1 MIAGLVLV
9 ALLAAAGVA
18 ALLVSSASASLSADS
33 QALAKVGMPL
43 GGGKIQSVTVVTG
56 PHAARVPIVVRGN
69 QIWPQHVIHAHQL
82 VTIDVVVKRPGW
94 NAWFAGKTQHL
105 RLTMY
110 TPSTRLLAHYLT
122 VPAGAPLKL
131 HFSQPVAVYSSG
143 AVGHLQRH
151 VLASPQ
157 STITLTRT
165 AAAGSLSI
173 AAVPRP
179 WEISAPAVISW
190 FPNGTAAAAVAV
202 PAPGSSILPGTPI
215 TLTFNKPVSKALGSD
230 RPPVSPAT
238 PGTWHTVNSHTIIFR
253 PEGYGYGLGST
264 VTIPL
269 PSGVRLVGS
278 NSASAGTWTVPTGSP
293 MRVQQLLAILGY
305 LPLKFDYAHGGVGL
319 DPQSQEAAAIHP
331 PAGTFDW
338 RYDNVPSALR
348 SEWAP
353 GVSGVMTQGAIM
365 AFENDHGI
373 TTDGKAGPAV
383 WKALINAAV
392 THHVSS
398 FGYTYV
404 MVSEASP
411 ETLTLWHSGKTV
423 MTTDVNTGI
432 PSAPTATGTYPVF
445 EHTPVTTMSGTNP
458 DGSHYSDPGI
468 PWVSYFNGGDAL
480 HGFLRGSYGSP
491 QSLGCVEMTYA
502 DAGRVYPYT
511 PIGTLVHVE

>member
-1 MIAGLVLV
+1 VIAGLVLAALV
-9 ALLAAAGVA
+9 AAVGVA
-18 ALLVSSASASLSADS
+18 ALLISSGSASLSADS
-33 QALAKVGMPL
+33 QALAKVDMPL
-43 GGGKIQSVTVVTG
+43 GGGKIQSVTVVSG
-56 PHAARVPIVVRGN
+56 PHAARIPVVVRGN
-69 QIWPQHVIHAHQL
+69 QIWPRRTVRAHQL

-105 RLTMY
+105 RLNMY

-122 VPAGAPLKL
+122 VPAGAPLRL
-131 HFSQPVAVYSSG
+131 HFSQPVAVYSTG
-143 AVGHLQRH
+143 AIGHLKRH
-151 VLASPQ
+151 VLPSPQ
-157 STITLTRT
+157 NTITLART
-165 AAAGSLSI
+165 AAAGSLAI
-173 AAVPRP
+173 AAVARAGGT
-179 WEISAPAVISW
+179 SAAATISW
-190 FPNGTAAAAVAV
+190 FPNGAAAAAVAV

-215 TLTFNKPVSKALGSD
+215 TLTFNKPVSQALHSD

-238 PGTWHTVNSHTIIFR
+238 PGTWHTLNSHTIIFR
-253 PEGYGYGLGST
+253 PEGYGYGLGSK

-278 NSASAGTWTVPTGSP
+278 SSPSAGTWTVPAGSP

-305 LPLKFDYAHGGVGL
+305 LPLNFHYKHGGVGL

-331 PAGTFDW
+331 PAGSFDW
-338 RYDNVPSALR
+338 RYGNVPSGLR

-353 GVSGVMTQGAIM
+353 GASGPMTKGAVM
-365 AFENDHGI
+365 AFENDHGM
-373 TTDGKAGPAV
+373 TPDGTAGPAV

-392 THHVSS
+392 THHVST

-404 MVSEASP
+404 NVNMGSP
-411 ETLTLWHSGKTV
+411 ETLTLWHSGKNVLTV
-423 MTTDVNTGI
+423 DVNTGI

-480 HGFLRGSYGSP
+480 HGFQRGSYGSP

>member
-1 MIAGLVLV
+1 MLLL

-33 QALAKVGMPL
+33 QALAKVQMPL

-69 QIWPQHVIHAHQL
+69 QIWPRHLVRAHQL
-82 VTIDVVVKRPGW
+82 MTIDVIVQRPGW

-122 VPAGAPLKL
+122 VPAGAPLQL
-131 HFSQPVAVYSSG
+131 HFSQPVAAYASG
-143 AVGHLQRH
+143 AIGHLQRH

-157 STITLTRT
+157 TTITLTRT
-165 AAAGSLSI
+165 AAAGSLAI

-179 WEISAPAVISW
+179 WETSGPGVISW
-190 FPNGTAAAAVAV
+190 FPNGAAAAAVAV

-215 TLTFNKPVSKALGSD
+215 TLTFNKPVSQALGSN
-230 RPPVSPAT
+230 RPPVAPAT
-238 PGTWHTVNSHTIIFR
+238 PGTWHTVNTHTIIFR

-264 VTIPL
+264 VTVPL
-269 PSGVRLVGS
+269 PNGVHLVGS
-278 NSASAGTWTVPTGSP
+278 NSASTGTWTVPTGSP
-293 MRVQQLLAILGY
+293 ARLQQLLAILGY
-305 LPLKFDYAHGGVGL
+305 LPLNFHYAHGGVGL
-319 DPQSQEAAAIHP
+319 DPQAQEAAAIHP

-338 RYDNVPSALR
+338 RYGNVPSALR

-353 GVSGVMTQGAIM
+353 GVSGTMTRGAVM

-373 TTDGKAGPAV
+373 TPDGVAGATV
-383 WKALINAAV
+383 WKSLINAAV
-392 THHVSS
+392 THHVST